1 MSHEPSTGN
10 SPSFIDRAALS
21 ADQAIQSSQ
30 TAARRAMDGLA
41 QSAHGLQDDAQHATQ
56 RGVEALRHGTQSLR
70 DSAQRASENT
80 RHYVQA
86 EPVKAMLIAAA
97 TGATLMALASLL
109 MRPRR

>member
-10 SPSFIDRAALS
+10 GPSFIDRAALS

-41 QSAHGLQDDAQHATQ
+41 NSAHDLQDGAQHATQ
-56 RGVEALRHGTQSLR
+56 RSVEALRQGAQSMR
-70 DSAQRASENT
+70 NSAQRASEST

-109 MRPRR
+109 MRSRR